1 MPDTTYWKK
10 EIRACIRSS
19 FPEFEGGY
27 QLHDPTDDHPR
38 GARVVLTG
46 DDAPRLLHRPLER
59 HSFVVCRSRVDD
71 PSALV
76 FIDRDPFPWPYH
88 PDHDGL
94 IDDAEPHRR
103 HGAVTHA
110 PPRRER

>member
-27 QLHDPTDDHPR
+27 ELHDPTDDHPR
-38 GARVVLTG
+38 GARAVLTG
-46 DDAPRLLHRPLER
+46 GDAPRLLHRPLER

-76 FIDRDPFPWPYH
+76 FIDRDPFPWP
-88 PDHDGL
+88 
-94 IDDAEPHRR
+94 
-103 HGAVTHA
+103 
-110 PPRRER
+110 